1 MQQFR
6 PLESYHLDA
15 SWITIGSFDG
25 VHRGHQ
31 ALIGPLVEGARA
43 AGVPAVAVTF
53 YPHPAVVL
61 RNLEGPYY
69 LTNPKER
76 ITLLKSLGI
85 DEVVTITFDRALASL
100 SAMDFMQRLKTHL
113 NLKALFVGSNFTLGR
128 NREGSVDRLQEIGR
142 DLGYTVNV
150 VDHVL
155 EDGQVVSSSEVR
167 QALQAGNV
175 TRAADLLGRRYR
187 VPGVVVHGDA
197 RGHTIG
203 LPTANLDVWKR
214 RILPANGVYATW
226 VCLEG
231 QRLPSVTNVG
241 VRPTFENQ
249 PETPQIE
256 AHLLDF
262 DRDLYGQEIE
272 VEFVEYLRPEE
283 WFPSAE
289 AMMVVVRKD
298 IERSREV
305 FTHAL

>member
-6 PLESYHLDA
+6 PLESYHFEA

-31 ALIGPLVEGARA
+31 ALVGRLVEGAKA
-43 AGVPAVAVTF
+43 AGLPAVAVTF

-61 RNLEGPYY
+61 RDLQGPYY
-69 LTNPKER
+69 LTSPEER
-76 ITLLKSLGI
+76 VELLKGLGI

-100 SAMDFMQRLKTHL
+100 SAMDFMQRLKAHL
-113 NLKALFVGSNFTLGR
+113 NLQALFVGSNFTLGR
-128 NREGSVDRLQEIGR
+128 NREGNVERLEEIGQE
-142 DLGYTVNV
+142 LGYRVTV

-155 EDGQVVSSSEVR
+155 EDGLVVSSSEVR
-167 QALQAGNV
+167 KALQAGRV
-175 TRAADLLGRRYR
+175 AHAAELLGRRYT
-187 VPGVVVHGDA
+187 VPGTVVHGDA
-197 RGHTIG
+197 RGRAIG
-203 LPTANLDVWKR
+203 LPTANLDVWKQ

-231 QRLPSVTNVG
+231 LRLPAVTNVG
-241 VRPTFENQ
+241 VRPTFANQ

-262 DRDLYGQEIE
+262 DRDLYGQEIQ

-289 AMMVVVRKD
+289 AMMEVVRKD
-298 IERSREV
+298 IARSREV
-305 FTHAL
+305 FAHAP